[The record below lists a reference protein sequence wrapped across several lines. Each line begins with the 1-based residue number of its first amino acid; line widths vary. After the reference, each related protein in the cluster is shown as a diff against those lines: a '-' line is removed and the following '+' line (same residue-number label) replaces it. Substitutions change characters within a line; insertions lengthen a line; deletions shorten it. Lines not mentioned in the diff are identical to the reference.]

1 MQSTVTIR
9 DYPCG
14 SGKTT
19 SMIKGFRSDRKYLVI
34 VPLLTEVNR
43 VIEWSKSTPFQQPH
57 ANDNDALTKT
67 ESLESMLLQG
77 QNIATTHSLHERLVP
92 LARQELLSDYEI
104 IIDEVPEVVRPVSSK
119 SKV

>member
-1 MQSTVTIR
+1 MV
-9 DYPCG
+9 
-14 SGKTT
+14 
-19 SMIKGFRSDRKYLVI
+19 
-34 VPLLTEVNR
+34 
-43 VIEWSKSTPFQQPH
+43 
-57 ANDNDALTKT
+57 
-67 ESLESMLLQG
+67 LQG